1 MRAPESR
8 NRSTGSPLSEDL
20 RIGDV
25 ALIAGDDSQSRSE
38 KLARVVLDQMY
49 QFVGLLDLGGRILEI
64 NRTALE
70 GAGIGLDEIRGRAF
84 WETRW
89 WAVSKDTQAA
99 QKSFVERAAR
109 GEFVRCDIEI
119 YGSASGHE
127 TIVIDYSLLPVR
139 DAGGNVIFLLAEGRN
154 ITEKKR
160 AEAELARKHAELE
173 DLLERVRQLDQLKT
187 DFFANISHEL
197 RTPLTLILGTCEAM
211 IADEGIGQ
219 SATRHSRDLS
229 TIHRNALAQL
239 RIVDD
244 LLDLAKSNAGQL
256 EVSYRRA
263 DVAAIVRR
271 CAGQFDRLVSLQDIT
286 FVVDLPFTLAA
297 DIDAHKYSRIV
308 LNLLSNAFKFT
319 PRGGRIACALT
330 VAGAERFLLTVQ
342 DSGPGIPVAE
352 RKQIFDR
359 FRQGSGQP
367 SAAWHGSGLGLAIVR
382 EFVELH
388 RGRVI
393 ILDAPGGGAAFQVE
407 MPVRADAG
415 IYVGP
420 SVEMATGVIGAAEAY
435 APAEDDE
442 SASAVAANCDPNDR
456 RPTILLVEDNL
467 EMRRFIVGVLSTEHR
482 VEVASDGEQAL
493 VRAAALMPDLIVTDL
508 MMPRLD
514 GNALVR
520 ALRVHPQLA
529 SIPVIVLSAKND
541 DELRASLLADVVQ
554 DYVAKPFS
562 AMELRARVRNQV
574 TMKQARDAMQT
585 ELESRGQDLAQLTS
599 ELIASRRALMGN
611 VAAIQR
617 SEQRWRSLFEHSPA
631 GIAIVDP
638 QGRFV
643 VVNRAFNKMV
653 EAHPEARRSG
663 CLMELIAED
672 RRAEVG
678 DRLREIHDDLDVVNL
693 HLLQFVGGRGKVVWA
708 NTAIAPLEAA
718 ERPRRFVVLVAVDV
732 SSQRQAET
740 ALARL
745 QDQVARTSRA
755 STLGLLAAS
764 IAHEVNQPL
773 SAILTNSQACLRW
786 LDMAPPALDEAR
798 AACRRIAR
806 EGDRASQVI
815 ARTRAVVRHEEG
827 PLESVDVGR
836 FLDEIV
842 DLARE
847 SAGSLGVSLVRG
859 RGDAVPCAYADRVQL
874 QQVALN
880 LVMNALEATA
890 AQPAARRVV
899 ELYSEA
905 STEAFVTIAVRD
917 RGCGIDPAVRDYIF
931 EPFHSGKP
939 QGMGV
944 GLAHSRAIVE
954 RLGGKLWAS
963 SNLDGGETFRFT
975 LPVAPS
981 AMLEVDR
988 VRDQVR

>member
-8 NRSTGSPLSEDL
+8 NRSTGSPLGEDL

-70 GAGIGLDEIRGRAF
+70 GAGIGLDEIRGKAF

-89 WAVSKDTQAA
+89 WAVSKETQAA
-99 QKSFVERAAR
+99 QKSFVERASR

-127 TIVIDYSLLPVR
+127 TIVVDYSLLPVR
-139 DAGGNVIFLLAEGRN
+139 DADGKVIFLLAEGRN

-160 AEAELARKHAELE
+160 AEAELARKNAELE
-173 DLLERVRQLDQLKT
+173 CLLERVRQLDQLKT
-187 DFFANISHEL
+187 DFFANLSHEL

-211 IADEGIGQ
+211 LADESMGQ
-219 SATRHSRDLS
+219 PALRHGRDLS
-229 TIHRNALAQL
+229 TIHRNAVAQL

-256 EVSYRRA
+256 QASYRRV
-263 DVAAIVRR
+263 DVAAIVRP
-271 CAGQFDRLVSLQDIT
+271 CAAQFDGLASIQDIA
-286 FVVDLPFTLAA
+286 FVIDLPPTLEA
-297 DIDAHKYSRIV
+297 DIDAHKVARIV

-319 PRGGRIACALT
+319 PRGGRIRCALAAVDT
-330 VAGAERFLLTVQ
+330 TRLLLTVQ
-342 DSGPGIPVAE
+342 DSGPGVPVAE
-352 RKQIFDR
+352 RKRIFER
-359 FRQGSGQP
+359 FRQGSGHP
-367 SAAWHGSGLGLAIVR
+367 SGAWHGSGLGLAIVR

-388 RGRVI
+388 AGTVI
-393 ILDAPGGGAAFQVE
+393 IMDAPGVGAMFQVE
-407 MPVRADAG
+407 MPMRAGAG
-415 IYVGP
+415 IYVAP
-420 SVEMATGVIGAAEAY
+420 SVEITTEVIRAAEAF
-435 APAEDDE
+435 APEAVEEQAEAEDTNA
-442 SASAVAANCDPNDR
+442 ASIET
-456 RPTILLVEDNL
+456 RPTILLVDDNV
-467 EMRRFIVGVLSTEHR
+467 EMRRFVVEVLSAEHR
-482 VEVASDGEQAL
+482 VEVACDGDQAL

-514 GNALVR
+514 GNGLVR
-520 ALRVHPQLA
+520 ALREHPQLA

-541 DELRASLLADVVQ
+541 DALRASLLADVVQ

-562 AMELRARVRNQV
+562 ALELRARVRNQV
-574 TMKQARDAMQT
+574 TMKRARDALQN

-631 GIAIVDP
+631 GIAIVDRH
-638 QGRFV
+638 GRFV
-643 VVNRAFNKMV
+643 VVNHAFNRMV

-663 CLMELIAED
+663 SLMELIAQN

-693 HLLQFVGGRGKVVWA
+693 HLLQFLGGRGKVVWA

-745 QDQVARTSRA
+745 QEQVARTSRA

-786 LDMAPPALDEAR
+786 LDMEPPALDEAR
-798 AACRRIAR
+798 AACHRIAR

-827 PLESVDVGR
+827 PLTPVDVGA

-847 SAGSLGVSLVRG
+847 SAGSLGVSLVHS
-859 RGDAVPCAYADRVQL
+859 RGDPVPHAYADRVQL

-880 LVMNALEATA
+880 LVMNALDATA
-890 AQPAARRVV
+890 EQPAARRVV

-905 STEAFVTIAVRD
+905 GVDGFIAIAVRD

-954 RLGGKLWAS
+954 RLGGKLWSAS
-963 SNLDGGETFRFT
+963 NPDGGEIFRFT

-981 AMLEVDR
+981 ATLETDL
-988 VRDQVR
+988 VRD